1 MRPEWRRSKDGAASM
16 PATRPATRLLEGDP
30 VAKSFTC
37 NLSLCP
43 HERETAIL

>member
-16 PATRPATRLLEGDP
+16 PATRPATRLREGDP